1 MRGPTRFASGVFV
14 ACHVVGS
21 PWFVLRS
28 VAPFGVQSGRRC
40 GAGSGRGA
48 WRGCGHPARAR
59 RRIRARMRAPGAVAG
74 TWRGRRCGCGHGCG
88 RPARVR
94 RRAPGVGADAG
105 GRARISTSRFRKNHD
120 WYQRDAACGANCLQ
134 RRGRRIRRAAFPQVA
149 GMQLLAF
156 PRSRVCSR
164 ARFIPYCPLRGLTS
178 IHFVKK
184 EESQGAFSGARSLY
198 FAKCKI

>member
-1 MRGPTRFASGVFV
+1 MRAACSLHATSSEALGSFSAASRLS
-14 ACHVVGS
+14 AS
-21 PWFVLRS
+21 S
-28 VAPFGVQSGRRC
+28 ADA
-40 GAGSGRGA
+40 GA
-48 WRGCGHPARAR
+48 
-59 RRIRARMRAPGAVAG
+59 APGAAGAPGVDAG
-74 TWRGRRCGCGHGCG
+74 TRRGRRCGRGHGCG

-105 GRARISTSRFRKNHD
+105 GCARISTSRFRKNHD

-134 RRGRRIRRAAFPQVA
+134 RRGRRIRRAAFPQFV

-198 FAKCKI
+198 LAKCKI